1 MAELVSPAGLERVFA
16 PGMDPTPPIRNGSR
30 DLHLSV
36 TGLEPMSVELQ
47 TWERR
52 LIERALA
59 EALDTRTP
67 KDARDANPR

>member
-1 MAELVSPAGLERVFA
+1 MP
-16 PGMDPTPPIRNGSR
+16 
-30 DLHLSV
+30 
-36 TGLEPMSVELQ
+36 VELP

-59 EALDTRTP
+59 EALDAGTP

>member
-16 PGMDPTPPIRNGSR
+16 PGMDPTPPIRKRSR

-36 TGLEPMSVELQ
+36 TGLEPMPVELP

-59 EALDTRTP
+59 EALEAATP